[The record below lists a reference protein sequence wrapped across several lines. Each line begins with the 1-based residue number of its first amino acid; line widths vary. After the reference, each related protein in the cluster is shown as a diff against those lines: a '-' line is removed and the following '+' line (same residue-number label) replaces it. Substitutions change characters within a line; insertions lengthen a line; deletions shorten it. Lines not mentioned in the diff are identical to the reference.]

1 MLITGTRNSIG
12 KYLAQYYVEKGF
24 LVVGCSRG
32 NIDYKLKNYHHFC
45 LNLTDEP
52 LVKKMF
58 SEIRKKYGRLD
69 VLINNAG
76 ISSKN
81 HVLLTPLTE
90 VNDVLNT
97 NFVGTYL
104 FCREAVKLMK
114 RKKFGRIINISSVHV
129 PLALVGTSI
138 YGASKAAV
146 EQFSKVLAKETFDF
160 GVTVN
165 SLSLSVV
172 KNTGM
177 ENALTDKLKNE
188 ILNQTISKVQLSFHD
203 VTNAINFFISE
214 ESEKLTN
221 QVLCLGG
228 V

>member
-1 MLITGTRNSIG
+1 
-12 KYLAQYYVEKGF
+12 
-24 LVVGCSRG
+24 
-32 NIDYKLKNYHHFC
+32 
-45 LNLTDEP
+45 
-52 LVKKMF
+52 
-58 SEIRKKYGRLD
+58 
-69 VLINNAG
+69 
-76 ISSKN
+76 
-81 HVLLTPLTE
+81 
-90 VNDVLNT
+90 
-97 NFVGTYL
+97 
-104 FCREAVKLMK
+104 MK

-203 VTNAINFFISE
+203 VTNAINFFIS
-214 ESEKLTN
+214 
-221 QVLCLGG
+221 
-228 V
+228 